1 MTGQFDLQQ
10 FLRRADG
17 VAAVIPAGEMFGL
30 LRRSFNLP
38 AQWAA
43 LVTRETGDDLLV
55 TPGAKIDGSDVDQVM
70 ITRVSPI
77 EVRVDDDTLISQDRF
92 QCEASVSLR
101 LRAIAERSE
110 LRSFRDAVLGSY
122 RVATAANLARFLQ
135 PVVRTA
141 LARYAQEKE
150 AAALTAPDGLD
161 CAASAVI
168 EALRG
173 PCFAAGLAIETDPV
187 VTINS
192 QTFARVRQQ
201 EEADATRRRAH
212 EASRQL
218 QLAMEQAQRDH
229 AEHLSEL
236 LRRLNEMAA
245 ASPEVA
251 LNDLVRTFSEK
262 QRGELYEALFSAD
275 AVDATTRWIVV
286 AAGEEL
292 LYFDP
297 QRLEKPVRRLRIA
310 GSAGPLRSI
319 QSALDGDGRRVL
331 LIGAAT
337 GVYRVPVDRAEPDV
351 TLLAPGND
359 DVRGGFNAVTTVGE
373 RIFATHS
380 ELGLLEWNTKEPT
393 NCRARFGE
401 LTSAARVVRGVTF
414 HQGHLFAS
422 IDNRII
428 RWPADER
435 SDAPDKTYTGSSAT
449 ISSLIPAGDGLFAGT
464 SEGDVLHWA
473 ERRTNKPKRL
483 HTGNNR
489 AVESLWALDAHG
501 VRRLVYADTSPRVH
515 IRVVGDSFVCQY
527 EAGGQTLRRVE
538 VAPDLLVATND
549 LRDRLICWTP
559 GAPSRPKNVVSV
571 AQLTGRSI
579 QDVCLIPRA

>member
-10 FLRRADG
+10 FMRRADG
-17 VAAVIPAGEMFGL
+17 VAAVLPSGELFGL

-55 TPGAKIDGSDVDQVM
+55 APGAKIDGDDVDQVM
-70 ITRVSPI
+70 ITRVSPV
-77 EVRVDDDTLISQDRF
+77 EVRVDDETLVSQDRF

-110 LRSFRDAVLGSY
+110 LRSLRDAVLGSY
-122 RVATAANLARFLQ
+122 RIATAANLARFLQ

-141 LARYAQEKE
+141 LARVAQEME
-150 AAALTAPDGLD
+150 AAELTAPSGLER
-161 CAASAVI
+161 AADAVL
-168 EALRG
+168 EALRAS
-173 PCFAAGLAIETDPV
+173 CFAAGLVIETDPV
-187 VTINS
+187 VTITS

-212 EASRQL
+212 DASRQL
-218 QLAMEQAQRDH
+218 QLALEQAQLDH
-229 AEHLSEL
+229 ADHLSEL
-236 LRRLNEMAA
+236 LGRLNEMAA

-262 QRGELYEALFSAD
+262 QRGELYEALFTAD
-275 AVDATTRWIVV
+275 AVDAATAWIVV

-297 QRLEKPVRRLRIA
+297 QRLEQPVRRLRIA

-319 QSALDGDGRRVL
+319 QTALDGDGRRVL

-337 GVYRVPVDRAEPDV
+337 GVYRVPVDRAEPDL
-351 TLLAPGND
+351 TLLAGSAG
-359 DVRGGFNAVTTVGE
+359 DVRGGFNAVATVGD
-373 RIFATHS
+373 RVFATHS

-393 NCRARFGE
+393 RSRRRFAD
-401 LTSAARVVRGVTF
+401 LTSSARVVRGVTF
-414 HQGHLFAS
+414 HQGQLYAS

-428 RWPADER
+428 RWPADDR
-435 SDAPDKTYTGSSAT
+435 SETPEKTYTGSSAT
-449 ISSLIPAGDGLFAGT
+449 ISSVIPAGDGLFAGT
-464 SEGDVLHWA
+464 SEGDVLHWG
-473 ERRTNKPKRL
+473 EGRTSKPQRL

-501 VRRLVYADTSPRVH
+501 VRRLVYADTSPRIHV
-515 IRVVGDSFVCQY
+515 RVVGDSFVCQY

-559 GAPSRPKNVVSV
+559 GRPERPKNIVSV

-579 QDVCLIPRA
+579 QDVCLIPHA